1 MSRVGWSFRAQS
13 RLLHVSGAGRRG
25 LRSGMPGRGPQLEGR
40 PVKMVQEQKAAAS
53 EKLAAKYDKCEGKWC
68 KQKKL
73 IWHAMNAPPFQ

>member
-1 MSRVGWSFRAQS
+1 
-13 RLLHVSGAGRRG
+13 
-25 LRSGMPGRGPQLEGR
+25 MPGRGPQLEGR